1 MRCIHQRTEG
11 LQIAVLQGLYRLQCP
26 VVLIDRMTGTL
37 QHHRIRDGMGI
48 LLKVRIGK
56 LTQCLDV
63 HHLLQRLYRLLG
75 LSPAIIVGGAHQ
87 LMLLVRVGD
96 DQLHAG
102 QLHRCILI
110 VQGCRIQEDGTVGL
124 AHGAGEL
131 IHDAAIHAVVMILA
145 VLTDE
150 RQIDVADIKA
160 VEIPEHKARQHLEG
174 GTGGKAGAVGNV
186 AVNHEI
192 QAAVHFHAPLL
203 KGPHHALRVRC
214 PGIVLQGTEI
224 IQTAFH
230 HAVSREVHGVKA
242 QLPVASLPDA
252 GIGADGQSTGENVS
266 AVVVRMLTDQI
277 HSARCKIGLRALN
290 ISENPLK
297 ARQELLPHI
306 LCHNASRPVPM
317 DGNYCHPR
325 CRTGPLDPNGGV
337 VKFLTHC
344 SYHTKKRIPFQSQNP
359 LIFLE
364 ILRFCCEK
372 QL

>member
-1 MRCIHQRTEG
+1 MRCVHQRTEG
-11 LQIAVLQGLYRLQCP
+11 LQITILQRLNRLQCP
-26 VVLIDRMTGTL
+26 IVLIDRMTGTL
-37 QHHRIRDGMGI
+37 QHHRIRDGVGI

-56 LTQCLDV
+56 LTQGLDV
-63 HHLLQRLYRLLG
+63 HHLLQRLDSLLG

-102 QLHRCILI
+102 QLHRRILI

-124 AHGAGEL
+124 AHGTGKL
-131 IHDAAIHAVVMILA
+131 IHDAAVHAVVMILA

-150 RQIDVADIKA
+150 CQINIAHIKA

-174 GTGGKAGAVGNV
+174 GAGGKAGAVGNV

-192 QAAVHFHAPLL
+192 HTAVQLHAPLL
-203 KGPHHALRVRC
+203 KGPHHALRIRR
-214 PGIVLQGTEI
+214 PGILLQGAEI
-224 IQTAFH
+224 IQAGFH

-242 QLPVASLPDA
+242 QLPVASLPDT
-252 GIGADGQSTGENVS
+252 GIGADGQGTGENVP

-277 HSARCKIGLRALN
+277 HSARCKIGLRALQ

-317 DGNYCHPR
+317 D
-325 CRTGPLDPNGGV
+325 
-337 VKFLTHC
+337 
-344 SYHTKKRIPFQSQNP
+344 
-359 LIFLE
+359 E
-364 ILRFCCEK
+364 IIAIHAAGKVRLARPEAW
-372 QL
+372 